1 MMGQIFCYFAPSCPR
16 LDNGRAIN
24 FFSGSDTYLR
34 LVKTFS
40 EWVKSMHGSI
50 YSLSMCMICH
60 VLKLEAGY
68 SCVVFTA
75 RLMCINYISD
85 SNTFR

>member
-1 MMGQIFCYFAPSCPR
+1 VTNIVFFAPSCPR

-40 EWVKSMHGSI
+40 EWVKSMRGII
-50 YSLSMCMICH
+50 YSLSMCMMHH

-68 SCVVFTA
+68 SNAVFTT
-75 RLMCINYISD
+75 RLMRINYISD
-85 SNTFR
+85 FKTFI